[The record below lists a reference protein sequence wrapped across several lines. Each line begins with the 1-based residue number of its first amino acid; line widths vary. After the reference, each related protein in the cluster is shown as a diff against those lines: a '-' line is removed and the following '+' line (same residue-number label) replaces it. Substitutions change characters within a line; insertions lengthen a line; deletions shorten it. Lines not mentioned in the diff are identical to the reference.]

1 MNPLRILLLAGAG
14 VIVGIGVVL
23 GVTGTNPLDLLRP
36 ARVETPQVPE
46 AKAPVA
52 EDSAQKPAA
61 ETGTGTARDIVPP
74 AFSVVRVEPDGSLVV
89 AGTADSQAVVDLM
102 TGTRSLGN
110 TKAGPG
116 GDFAIV
122 LDEPLK
128 PGNYQLVLRATSPD
142 GTVAASPETAV
153 VSVPETPAG
162 QVLALVEKPGEP
174 SRLITKPEPEPAAK
188 PAATA
193 EQPAEE
199 SKTAPAGEAAEP
211 APAAGDAS
219 ETKTEAAA
227 KEPEPQAAA
236 GEDATAKAPE
246 PQDEAPQP
254 EPEQKVATDEAKPAG
269 ETQPAAE
276 PAPAAAPSVL
286 VEAVEIEGRSIF
298 VAGQGTPGKRVRVY
312 ANDILLG
319 ESKVSESGRFLVETE
334 RDLPVGDY
342 IIRADMLELTEVA
355 VIARAAVPFEREAGE
370 AVAAVA
376 PAADGKQERLTTQ
389 PAEPAEPA
397 AGTMAEVK
405 TEPAAEPAGGEEVAT
420 AEPKAS
426 DEAMQPKG
434 EAEQP
439 AAADGPEAVVAPKL
453 EAASGSVIIRRGDSL
468 WRISRRVYGRGIRYS
483 TIYLANQEQ
492 ISDPDKIW
500 PGQVFR
506 VPGETPEGETADM
519 STVATPGNGEEPLK

>member
-36 ARVETPQVPE
+36 AGVETPQVPE
-46 AKAPVA
+46 AKAPAA
-52 EDSAQKPAA
+52 EDSAQEPAA

-110 TKAGPG
+110 TTAGPG

-153 VSVPETPAG
+153 VSVPETPSG

-199 SKTAPAGEAAEP
+199 SKTAPAGEAAQP

-219 ETKTEAAA
+219 ETKIEAAA
-227 KEPEPQAAA
+227 KEPVTQAAA

-246 PQDEAPQP
+246 SQDEAPQP
-254 EPEQKVATDEAKPAG
+254 EPEQKVAADGAKPAG

-276 PAPAAAPSVL
+276 PASAAAPSVL
-286 VEAVEIEGRSIF
+286 VEAVEIEGRAIF

-312 ANDILLG
+312 ANEILLG

-342 IIRADMLELTEVA
+342 IIRADMLELTGVA

-376 PAADGKQERLTTQ
+376 PAADGKQERLTT
-389 PAEPAEPA
+389 PPAEPA
-397 AGTMAEVK
+397 AGTAAEA
-405 TEPAAEPAGGEEVAT
+405 EAEPAPKPADGEEVAV
-420 AEPKAS
+420 AGPQAS
-426 DEAMQPKG
+426 DEAMQQKD

-439 AAADGPEAVVAPKL
+439 AAAGGPEAVVAPKL
-453 EAASGSVIIRRGDSL
+453 EAAGGSVIIRRGDSL

-519 STVATPGNGEEPLK
+519 STVATPDNGEEQQK